1 MLSVNVTATESCPT
15 GSQSS
20 FNAGIGDT
28 ITLSC
33 SINYSGFSAPV
44 LQMSSG
50 SGAVPSD
57 CSSSGTVCNS
67 LSVKV
72 QPRMTIIESH
82 SCSVTSPPTA
92 RDQCGS
98 WTSTSITVS
107 CT

>member
-1 MLSVNVTATESCPT
+1 MTVTESCPT

-20 FNAGIGDT
+20 RHAGIGDT

-33 SINYSGFSAPV
+33 YVAYTGSAVPV
-44 LQMSSG
+44 LHLSSG

-57 CSSSGTVCNS
+57 CSRSGRVCSS

-72 QPRMTIIESH
+72 QPRMTIVDPYT
-82 SCSVTSPPTA
+82 CSLTSPQTV

-98 WTSTSITVS
+98 WTSKRITVS
-107 CT
+107 CM